1 MVFGDTIIESADLA
15 LNLWFFDDG
24 TLAMKK
30 EDIQRAVGIILE
42 MGPPRGLFLSTARTI
57 PPPLL
62 PKLTVWSPSNTMTN
76 DDPLERDIPRVE
88 EASIVLL
95 GTPRNTDHL
104 PHLQDTHIVFVLLRS
119 CLALP
124 KIMYTLLT
132 VDPTNYQTQWQEFDM
147 INWGGPHSHSL
158 LSY

>member
-1 MVFGDTIIESADLA
+1 
-15 LNLWFFDDG
+15 
-24 TLAMKK
+24 MKK
-30 EDIQRAVGIILE
+30 EDIQRAVDIILE

-76 DDPLERDIPRVE
+76 DDPLERDIPTPRVE

-104 PHLQDTHIVFVLLRS
+104 PLLQDAHIVFVLLRS

-124 KIMYTLLT
+124 KKLAETFGGWHDVAAQQVKKLAGALTRLTGQEKADTVHHLFSRLSVLL
-132 VDPTNYQTQWQEFDM
+132 M
-147 INWGGPHSHSL
+147 K
-158 LSY
+158 LS